1 MQSID
6 AQSARDAARRAPR
19 RARFVGFLTLAA
31 GALTLHA
38 HAQTTVAPTP
48 ARQSPESIRAAA
60 RDFVIEALGAPS
72 TTIVETS
79 SVDDRLRLAGCSQAL
94 DAQMQRALV
103 NGQGTV
109 AVACRGANPW
119 RLFVPVRVIEQVAV
133 VVARR
138 ALAAG
143 EVLTA
148 ADLGTR
154 TQASTS
160 LPYDFLGDVDG
171 AVGLTLR
178 RSVPAGALLVPAA
191 LVQPEVVARG
201 ALVTLV
207 TGKGPIRVRSSGVA
221 LEAGRVKQRVKVKS
235 ESGRVIE
242 GVVEASG
249 EIRVGT

>member
-1 MQSID
+1 MQSIHSK
-6 AQSARDAARRAPR
+6 SAPVAASYSPR
-19 RARFVGFLTLAA
+19 RAKFVGILTLAA
-31 GALTLHA
+31 SALTLHVS
-38 HAQTTVAPTP
+38 AQPSE
-48 ARQSPESIRAAA
+48 RQSPESIRAAA
-60 RDFVIEALGAPS
+60 RALVIATLDAPA
-72 TTIVETS
+72 TTIVETT
-79 SVDDRLRLAGCSQAL
+79 SVDERLRLAPCSQEL

-109 AVACRGANPW
+109 AVECRGGSPW
-119 RLFVPVRVIEQVAV
+119 RLFVPVRVIAQVAV

-148 ADLGTR
+148 ADLDTH

-160 LPYDFLGDVDG
+160 LPYDYLSDIEG

-191 LVQPEVVARG
+191 LVHPELVARG

-207 TGKGPIRVRSSGVA
+207 SGAGPIRVRSSGVA
-221 LEAGRVKQRVKVKS
+221 LEAGRVKQRVKVRS

-249 EIRVGT
+249 EVRVGT